1 MSADNADPRPGTGRA
16 YAPAVTFAQARSAAR
31 AVRAAEHGRQVRRT
45 VRPRG
50 ISGAIR
56 SRTPLSLQLYGAA
69 LEGRLVWRGE
79 NEFAVLEPPLGR
91 RPPPGTRGGWLRRAD
106 RRWDLLVAFVLP
118 AVMIVLSLA
127 FIPLVVAQRGLTV
140 VVIALPVLAVCHVA
154 VVMLAMTINLL
165 WKAVRPVVERG
176 RDHRVTTEEL
186 RDEHWSVALCHQAR
200 PEHAELL
207 IRQIVDRLA
216 ALPKG
221 WGDDRGSLVCVLNGV
236 TTDAMRAAFLTRARH
251 ARLDDQGDGLAF
263 LISLPRP
270 RPQEPTERD
279 AASGFLLYVFA
290 GITVV
295 LCGALPVAD
304 FEAEACGNDC
314 AGRPATYWAAVRWL
328 SQRVLLTDPPGLSPQ
343 TPQAVVVGWLT
354 SVMALAGV
362 LVTLTAG
369 RWYLAARRRRRAN
382 LDKELTA
389 MDATTKVLLLVA
401 TSVEYE
407 QVKAVVRVHT
417 GHAPEVDFRGP
428 HVVFNLGVVSKA
440 TILLARSEPGTT
452 ATAGAMLTAQ
462 TLIEDLRPDYVILT
476 GICYGLRKGPQR
488 IGDVL
493 VAGQLRVLDLKKI
506 VDGES
511 GPVEIPRGA
520 RAEPS
525 VKLLNACYAV
535 DAVKPHIGVML
546 SGNTLLN
553 SEEER
558 NRLIAAHPDA
568 LGGEMEGAGVY
579 AAAAKH
585 RADWIVIKAISDWGV
600 GKTKRHQARAAR
612 NAAEFV
618 LHLITLG
625 ALDTPPTPT

>member
-1 MSADNADPRPGTGRA
+1 MSADHADPGRA
-16 YAPAVTFAQARSAAR
+16 YTPAVTFAQARAAAR
-31 AVRAAEHGRQVRRT
+31 AARTAEHGRQVRRT
-45 VRPRG
+45 ARPRG
-50 ISGAIR
+50 VFGAIR
-56 SRTPLSLQLYGAA
+56 SRAPLSLQLYGAA

-79 NEFAVLEPPLGR
+79 NEFAMLEPPLRR
-91 RPPPGTRGGWLRRAD
+91 RPPRGTRGAGLRLAD
-106 RRWDLLVAFVLP
+106 RFWDVFVAFTPP
-118 AVMIVLSLA
+118 ALLLLLSLA
-127 FIPLVVAQRGLTV
+127 LIPLALVRQEWLV
-140 VVIALPVLAVCHVA
+140 VVLTLPVLGVFHVA
-154 VVMLAMTINLL
+154 GVLVAMALNLVWQVL
-165 WKAVRPVVERG
+165 RPVVERG

-186 RDEHWSVALCHQAR
+186 RGEHWSVAVCHQAR
-200 PEHAELL
+200 FERAEPL
-207 IRQIVDRLA
+207 IKAIVDRLA
-216 ALPKG
+216 ALPGG
-221 WGDDRGSLVCVLNGV
+221 WGEDRGSLVCVLNGV
-236 TTDAMRAAFLTRARH
+236 TTEAMRTAFLARARH

-263 LISLPRP
+263 LVSLPRAHP
-270 RPQEPTERD
+270 REPSERE
-279 AASGFLLYVFA
+279 AVSGLLLYLFA
-290 GITVV
+290 GATLVFV
-295 LCGALPVAD
+295 EAALVAD
-304 FEAEACGNDC
+304 SEAEACGNDC
-314 AGRPATYWAAVRWL
+314 AGRPATYWTALRWL
-328 SQRVLLTDPPGLSPQ
+328 SQRLLLTDPPHLSPA
-343 TPQAVVVGWLT
+343 TPEVVVTGWFTSIVALT
-354 SVMALAGV
+354 GV
-362 LVTLTAG
+362 LVVLTAG

-407 QVKAVVRVHT
+407 QVKAVVRAHT
-417 GHAPEVDFRGP
+417 EHAPEVDFRGP

-535 DAVKPHIGVML
+535 DAMKPHIGVML